1 MGMTY
6 KIESFVRKITVPVV
20 LEFDGTIKEF
30 ADGTEV
36 YEYVFSKYMCV
47 DEIKAEEGKVVL
59 ILKEKTD
66 QLKCNWCGDEQQT
79 FF

>member
-20 LEFDGTIKEF
+20 LEFDGTIQEF